1 VLGRAGYAVDEALN
15 GIEGLEKALMEPYD
29 LYVVDI
35 NMPGM
40 DGLSMLRALRQED
53 MPQGAAMIVTTET
66 DPKGAE
72 EAAKLG
78 ANLYTTK
85 PVRADLLLAQVRA
98 LVGPPP
104 SSGMEAAA

>member
-1 VLGRAGYAVDEALN
+1 
-15 GIEGLEKALMEPYD
+15 
-29 LYVVDI
+29 
-35 NMPGM
+35 
-40 DGLSMLRALRQED
+40 
-53 MPQGAAMIVTTET
+53 MIVTTET